1 MHNRIELLKTI
12 KEAGQNLANVQADIC
27 KTSAMMRCIDIE
39 EMKAKIDAADDDK
52 KRIENEQEI
61 LQKKA
66 EEISRKREQI
76 NNEYIQVSADLKASD
91 LGSKRQQLSE
101 LSRSS
106 EMLSDNNRQWQKVL
120 GGLSEW
126 EENEAVTDYVSNTI
140 LNLIDDIRD
149 GSITED
155 KCRELHVKL
164 ESVKQN
170 IENEI
175 EDYNEQKNTI
185 SRELKEKKQLVE
197 DMKNNRKVKIGK
209 SGAPEKPF

>member
-1 MHNRIELLKTI
+1 M
-12 KEAGQNLANVQADIC
+12 
-27 KTSAMMRCIDIE
+27 
-39 EMKAKIDAADDDK
+39 
-52 KRIENEQEI
+52 

-66 EEISRKREQI
+66 EEISSKREQI

-140 LNLIDDIRD
+140 LNLIDDI
-149 GSITED
+149 G
-155 KCRELHVKL
+155 L
-164 ESVKQN
+164 
-170 IENEI
+170 
-175 EDYNEQKNTI
+175 
-185 SRELKEKKQLVE
+185 
-197 DMKNNRKVKIGK
+197 
-209 SGAPEKPF
+209 